1 MMMSGYGFFCNRKL
15 ITIFT
20 APRYQPEANN
30 KGAVVFVD
38 KQGKIGFKV
47 LSPLEQAPPDANQG
61 DETPTKVAG
70 PDDKSFRVYVDTV
83 LLAFPTKNGTVEG
96 A

>member
-15 ITIFT
+15 NTIFT

-30 KGAVVFVD
+30 KGAVVYVD

-47 LSPLEQAPPDANQG
+47 LSPLEQAPDQGQG
-61 DETPTKVAG
+61 DDTPIKVAG
-70 PDDKSFRVYVDTV
+70 PDDKSFRIRRGQMTGQ
-83 LLAFPTKNGTVEG
+83 PR
-96 A
+96 